1 MMGRM
6 RRLAS
11 RVGLVA
17 VLTLSGCA
25 YWFMKGEAPEVLVT
39 NVTPLEASALEQRL
53 QVDLRIRNPN
63 DFDLAVTGIDF
74 RLDLNGNRLARGLGN
89 KELVVPR
96 LSDSVTSV
104 ETSTSTL
111 QVVRQLLSF
120 SGDQPLTY
128 HVTGVLH
135 TKEGRLP
142 FDNYG
147 VLLEQ
152 GALSGSP
159 PPQ

>member
-25 YWFMKGEAPEVLVT
+25 SWFMKGEAPEVLVT
-39 NVTPLEASALEQRL
+39 NVTPLDASAFEQRL

-74 RLDLNGNRLARGLGN
+74 RLDL
-89 KELVVPR
+89 KELVEV
-96 LSDSVTSV
+96 LVLMGLLW
-104 ETSTSTL
+104 L
-111 QVVRQLLSF
+111 QTHFRI
-120 SGDQPLTY
+120 
-128 HVTGVLH
+128 
-135 TKEGRLP
+135 
-142 FDNYG
+142 
-147 VLLEQ
+147 
-152 GALSGSP
+152 
-159 PPQ
+159 

>member
-1 MMGRM
+1 MIA
-6 RRLAS
+6 LA
-11 RVGLVA
+11 GLLA
-17 VLTLSGCA
+17 VLNLPGCA
-25 YWFMKGEAPEVLVT
+25 SWLMRGEAPEVLVT
-39 NVTPLEASALEQRL
+39 NVTPLEASAFEQRL

-96 LSDSVTSV
+96 LSDAVTSV

-120 SGDQPLTY
+120 SSDQSLTY
-128 HVTGVLH
+128 HVAGVLH

-142 FDNYG
+142 FDSSG
-147 VLLEQ
+147 VLLEK

-159 PPQ
+159 ASP

>member
-1 MMGRM
+1 MMDTM
-6 RRLAS
+6 KRLAS
-11 RVGLVA
+11 LVGLVA
-17 VLTLSGCA
+17 ALTLSGCA
-25 YWFMKGEAPEVLVT
+25 SWFMKGEAPEVLVT
-39 NVTPLEASALEQRL
+39 NVTPLEASAFEQRL

-74 RLDLNGNRLARGLGN
+74 RLDLNGNRLVRGLGN
-89 KELVVPR
+89 KELVIPR

-111 QVVRQLLSF
+111 QVVRQ
-120 SGDQPLTY
+120 PLTY

-142 FDNYG
+142 FDSSG
-147 VLLEQ
+147 VLLEK

-159 PPQ
+159 AAP